1 MQRGVPLAMVQ
12 TLPQPPQFETEVFVS
27 TSHPSMYVLL
37 QLPRPAT
44 QVAMPHVAL
53 VQVYVAT
60 LGALQGR
67 PHWPQWATVELV
79 STSQPST

>member
-1 MQRGVPLAMVQ
+1 
-12 TLPQPPQFETEVFVS
+12 
-27 TSHPSMYVLL
+27 MYVLL

-44 QVAMPHVAL
+44 QVAMPQVAL

-79 STSQPST
+79 STSQPSP